1 MNPWSLLFF
10 CCFLK
15 RFIYFVYEYFAGMD
29 VYAPH
34 VCSAHRSQKRAADP
48 LEEMVEVPQVGDGT
62 ESRSSA
68 RTSTHNH
75 WSISPAPA

>member
-1 MNPWSLLFF
+1 M
-10 CCFLK
+10 
-15 RFIYFVYEYFAGMD
+15 YEYFARMD

-34 VCSAHRSQKRAADP
+34 VCSVHRNQKAADP

-68 RTSTHNH
+68 RTSTRNH
-75 WSISPAPA
+75 